1 MEITNGNQVQQL
13 LSLEKKADS
22 SAVADEKEYKKLKE
36 AAQNFEAIF
45 INQLLSNMRK
55 TIPESNLFGSGL
67 SSEIYSGMFD
77 EKMAQ
82 TIASKG
88 GLHLSD
94 IIIESLDKNPGKQK
108 GVAGLNLAKYRLRPI
123 QQLVKRFNAKDWDR
137 SLIQQAARRYKVDP
151 KLVEAVIKIE
161 SNFKANAISKKGAVG
176 LMQLMKSTAE
186 SLGIKN
192 RFNPQQN
199 IYGGTKYLK
208 QMLNKFDGDLELA
221 LSAYNAGPAVVEKY
235 QTIPPFE
242 ETQTYVKKVLQTY
255 RAL

>member
-108 GVAGLNLAKYRLRPI
+108 GGT
-123 QQLVKRFNAKDWDR
+123 
-137 SLIQQAARRYKVDP
+137 SS
-151 KLVEAVIKIE
+151 AVFIL
-161 SNFKANAISKKGAVG
+161 KGMSS
-176 LMQLMKSTAE
+176 MQT
-186 SLGIKN
+186 
-192 RFNPQQN
+192 R
-199 IYGGTKYLK
+199 
-208 QMLNKFDGDLELA
+208 
-221 LSAYNAGPAVVEKY
+221 
-235 QTIPPFE
+235 
-242 ETQTYVKKVLQTY
+242 
-255 RAL
+255 

>member
-1 MEITNGNQVQQL
+1 
-13 LSLEKKADS
+13 
-22 SAVADEKEYKKLKE
+22 
-36 AAQNFEAIF
+36 
-45 INQLLSNMRK
+45 
-55 TIPESNLFGSGL
+55 
-67 SSEIYSGMFD
+67 
-77 EKMAQ
+77 
-82 TIASKG
+82 
-88 GLHLSD
+88 
-94 IIIESLDKNPGKQK
+94 
-108 GVAGLNLAKYRLRPI
+108 
-123 QQLVKRFNAKDWDR
+123 
-137 SLIQQAARRYKVDP
+137 
-151 KLVEAVIKIE
+151 
-161 SNFKANAISKKGAVG
+161 
-176 LMQLMKSTAE
+176 MQLMKSTAE